1 MKKRWIIV
9 ISVLVVFAV
18 LGLLFRNDILLN
30 RYAKQL
36 YSIPLP
42 PETELISQDQA
53 LGNLY
58 GTGDHMDFAVQMV
71 VRSSLSVEELQAY
84 YDEFQPKT
92 VEELSLL
99 PMGDIMDMAID
110 HTGQVI
116 EVIPKEEAVLF
127 TGSKFVYTRRAQDG
141 QEAASGEFIIQMK
154 DTHYPAGLDIRGC

>member
-99 PMGDIMDMAID
+99 PMGDIMDMVID
-110 HTGQVI
+110 HTGQAI
-116 EVIPKEEAVLF
+116 EVIPKEEAVHF
-127 TGSKFVYTRRAQDG
+127 SSRFVYEHRPGTEP
-141 QEAASGEFIIQMK
+141 QEASGEFIIQMK